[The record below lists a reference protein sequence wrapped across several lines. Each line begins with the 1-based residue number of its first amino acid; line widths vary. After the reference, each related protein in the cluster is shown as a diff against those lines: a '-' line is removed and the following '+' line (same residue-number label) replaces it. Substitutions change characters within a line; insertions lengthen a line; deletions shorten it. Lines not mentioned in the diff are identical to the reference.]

1 MIFERA
7 EESEAAAEALN
18 RERMWP
24 VSKQVNVSG
33 RGDDDPNLIEP
44 VEIEAKATDLPKTGW
59 PHSSVMNKEVND
71 ET

>member
-1 MIFERA
+1 M
-7 EESEAAAEALN
+7 EALN

-44 VEIEAKATDLPKTGW
+44 VEDDAIADG
-59 PHSSVMNKEVND
+59 
-71 ET
+71 